1 METITTDVI
10 IRGPATCGRTGATY
24 YEAWLPL
31 RSPAQEYIKGT
42 PCASGPTPYA
52 AMKSLASK
60 YPWSKEGGPLVSLEF
75 AGPVADKIILDY
87 HTCEDCGKDERE
99 DQRHGGHYFMCEA
112 TEAGRAGRAMWAE
125 EAAKERLAD
134 AAPDLL
140 AALKHM
146 VMVYTLTSDHIDG
159 HAPDAECCLCEAHR
173 AIAKATAETES
184 CPDCGGTALRLDTT
198 TGAVDCVDC
207 GGE

>member
-10 IRGPATCGRTGATY
+10 IQGPATCGRTGETY

-52 AMKSLASK
+52 AMVNLASK
-60 YPWSKEGGPLVSLEF
+60 YPWAKDGGPLVTLSF
-75 AGPVADKIILDY
+75 AGPVADKVILDY
-87 HTCEDCGKDERE
+87 HTCPDCGKDERE
-99 DQRHGGHYFMCEA
+99 DERHGGHYFVCEA
-112 TEAGRAGRAMWAE
+112 DPAN
-125 EAAKERLAD
+125 
-134 AAPDLL
+134 
-140 AALKHM
+140 
-146 VMVYTLTSDHIDG
+146 
-159 HAPDAECCLCEAHR
+159 
-173 AIAKATAETES
+173 AETETETCS
-184 CPDCGGTALRLDTT
+184 DCGGGALRLDTT